1 MRLGSSLGLR
11 LVDLLSFHVHVH
23 VLTVCKAVSVLLMDS
38 TYS

>member
-23 VLTVCKAVSVLLMDS
+23 VTVCEAVSVLLMDR